1 VSGVPIDRAL
11 SKRGLASRSEARTLL
26 REGRVLVNGRVVRH
40 VNVRVNPTDVIAV
53 NRQNGER
60 TVEALC
66 DEPSSILILLNKPR
80 GVMTTHRD
88 PEGRRTVFD
97 VLAEAGMTERLIAVG
112 RLDFAS
118 TGLLLLT
125 NDNALANALTDP
137 ASAIPRQYAVTVRGR
152 VSDEAAR
159 QLPADVHVRKA
170 SARETHLIVT
180 LTRGRNREI
189 RKMFESIGHEVT
201 RLHRFAY
208 GPYALGP
215 LQPGHWRSE
224 AVRAFSYSG
233 ER

>member
-1 VSGVPIDRAL
+1 MPGVPIDRAL

-26 REGRVLVNGRVVRH
+26 REGRVLVNGRVVHH

-53 NRQNGER
+53 SRKDGER
-60 TVEALC
+60 TVDDVDA
-66 DEPSSILILLNKPR
+66 EPSPLLVALNKPR
-80 GVMTTHRD
+80 GVVTTHRD
-88 PEGRRTVFD
+88 PEGRPTVFD
-97 VLAEAGMTERLIAVG
+97 VLAERGMAERLIAVG
-112 RLDFAS
+112 RLDLAS

-137 ASAIPRQYAVTVRGR
+137 ASGVTREYAVTVRGR
-152 VSDEAAR
+152 VDEAAAQ

-180 LTRGRNREI
+180 LTQGRNREI

-208 GPYALGP
+208 GPYVLGP
-215 LQPGHWRSE
+215 LQPGHWRTETVQES
-224 AVRAFSYSG
+224 F
-233 ER
+233 